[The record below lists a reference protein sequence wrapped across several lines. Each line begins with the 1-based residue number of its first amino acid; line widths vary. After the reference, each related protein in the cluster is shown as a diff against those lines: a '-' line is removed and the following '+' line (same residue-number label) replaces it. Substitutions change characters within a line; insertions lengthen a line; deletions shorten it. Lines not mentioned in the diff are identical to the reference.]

1 MVATARTAATVR
13 RRRSSATYRIRSAR
27 SASACSARSRSS
39 EGIGS
44 APYPARSTAWTIF
57 VMSAAGSSRTVA
69 RSVARFTSADA
80 TPGTDLSADSTLT
93 THDAQVMPV
102 IARSRFSAV
111 AVVIGYAGG

>member
-1 MVATARTAATVR
+1 
-13 RRRSSATYRIRSAR
+13 
-27 SASACSARSRSS
+27 
-39 EGIGS
+39 
-44 APYPARSTAWTIF
+44 
-57 VMSAAGSSRTVA
+57 MSAAGSSRTVA